1 MLNTEFWWD
10 SDSLQEVEPISGPPI
25 FITEDMISKAI
36 VKVRTAKA
44 VRTPSI
50 VIEMIRAAQDSWERN
65 Y

>member
-44 VRTPSI
+44 VRTLSI
-50 VIEMIRAAQDSWERN
+50 VIEMIRTAEDSWERN

>member
-25 FITEDMISKAI
+25 FTTADMISKAI

-50 VIEMIRAAQDSWERN
+50 VIEMIRTAQDSWERN

>member
-25 FITEDMISKAI
+25 FITEDMISKAT

-50 VIEMIRAAQDSWERN
+50 VIEMIRTAQDSWERN

>member
-1 MLNTEFWWD
+1 MLNTEFCWD

-50 VIEMIRAAQDSWERN
+50 VIEMIRTAQDSWERN